1 MADFKGERVAGKME
15 PQPIGKG
22 VKKVKKVKHVKP
34 FGK

>member
-1 MADFKGERVAGKME
+1 MADFKGGRVAGKMD
-15 PQPIGKG
+15 PQPIGKA